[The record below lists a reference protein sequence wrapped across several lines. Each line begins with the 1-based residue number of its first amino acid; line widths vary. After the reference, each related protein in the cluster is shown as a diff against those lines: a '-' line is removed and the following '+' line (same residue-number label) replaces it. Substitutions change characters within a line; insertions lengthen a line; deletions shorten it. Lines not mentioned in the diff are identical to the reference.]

1 MHFHRSNRLLVAKK
15 YDRAVNK
22 LLAKTNT
29 KSWVKLRAIA
39 AVTAITIFNNAIASA
54 TLQPKWVVMGKNLA
68 GETLSLDINS
78 PVYTKPKPF
87 NGSASAAN
95 IPTGNPLGD
104 TTFTYNVL
112 SRAGT
117 RTYNAGTSSCN
128 KNQSKIYTTS
138 FYRESWTV
146 FNLGQFQTIPANSEA
161 SKQMLATVCKKVWN
175 DAAK

>member
-1 MHFHRSNRLLVAKK
+1 MTHHSSNRLLVAKK

-39 AVTAITIFNNAIASA
+39 TVTAITIFSNAIASA
-54 TLQPKWVVMGKNLA
+54 TLPPKWVVMGKNLA

-78 PVYTKPKPF
+78 PVYTKPTHSNAP
-87 NGSASAAN
+87 ASPVTL
-95 IPTGNPLGD
+95 PTGNRLGN
-104 TTFTYNVL
+104 TTFTYSVQ

-128 KNQSKIYTTS
+128 KNESKIYRTS
-138 FYRESWTV
+138 SYREGWTV

-161 SKQMLATVCKKVWN
+161 SKQMLATVCKKAWN
-175 DAAK
+175 DSAK